1 MCITWLIANKGRE
14 RSEVLCSQK
23 SGHTECVWYDGRRQ
37 KDLVTPALF
46 EMAMSG
52 NADGIYSVLEDGDS
66 VKPQVTFW
74 SYFQCLSVIT
84 VAVVVSEDKVLPE
97 S

>member
-1 MCITWLIANKGRE
+1 M
-14 RSEVLCSQK
+14 
-23 SGHTECVWYDGRRQ
+23 YDGRRQ

-66 VKPQVTFW
+66 VKPQVT
-74 SYFQCLSVIT
+74 YSVP
-84 VAVVVSEDKVLPE
+84 KCCCNL
-97 S
+97 